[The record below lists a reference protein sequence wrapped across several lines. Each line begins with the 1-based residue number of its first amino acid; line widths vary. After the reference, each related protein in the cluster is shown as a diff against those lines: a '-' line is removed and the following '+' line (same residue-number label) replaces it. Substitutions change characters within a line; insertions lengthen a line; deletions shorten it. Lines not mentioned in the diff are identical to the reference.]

1 VAQAAKTRRKR
12 DVTAADYTNALAPD
26 IPRPLTASELDVS
39 VEDVLARTPFIDV
52 HTHLFP
58 PGFGTFARSGIDDLL
73 TYHYLEAELFRA
85 SPIRPEQYWSQT
97 PAQRADLVWQTLFV
111 EQTPLSEATRGV
123 VSVLHRLG
131 LNPAAPSLAPLR
143 EFFRD
148 QHAADHAQRVFRLA
162 GISTVVMTNDP
173 LDADEMAEWDRARE
187 ADDRFQTA
195 LRLDR
200 ILNDWEE
207 HHPLLTARGY
217 DVSVDPD
224 QATLSSVRR
233 FLVAWAQRFKPRY
246 MAVSL
251 PDTFDFPRH
260 DLRTT
265 LLSGAV
271 LPACRDLGLP
281 VPADEAASYVIGL
294 GLRDALQIAAPTLDP
309 VDYPKLAERYR
320 FHYLIKGEQ
329 TELFDG
335 VRGMLQSLREE
346 GYLLAV
352 ATGKSRVGL
361 NRALDQSRLTSL
373 FDGTRCADET
383 FSKPHP
389 AMLHELT
396 RELGQDVSRT
406 VMIGDTT
413 HDLQMA
419 KNAGAA
425 AVGVTYGAHPAK
437 SLHALEPL
445 FVAENV
451 TSLGDW
457 LRENA

>member
-1 VAQAAKTRRKR
+1 MARQQFDLIVFDWDGTLMDSTAHITRSIQA
-12 DVTAADYTNALAPD
+12 
-26 IPRPLTASELDVS
+26 
-39 VEDVLARTPFIDV
+39 
-52 HTHLFP
+52 
-58 PGFGTFARSGIDDLL
+58 
-73 TYHYLEAELFRA
+73 
-85 SPIRPEQYWSQT
+85 
-97 PAQRADLVWQTLFV
+97 
-111 EQTPLSEATRGV
+111 
-123 VSVLHRLG
+123 
-131 LNPAAPSLAPLR
+131 
-143 EFFRD
+143 
-148 QHAADHAQRVFRLA
+148 
-162 GISTVVMTNDP
+162 
-173 LDADEMAEWDRARE
+173 
-187 ADDRFQTA
+187 
-195 LRLDR
+195 
-200 ILNDWEE
+200 
-207 HHPLLTARGY
+207 
-217 DVSVDPD
+217 
-224 QATLSSVRR
+224 
-233 FLVAWAQRFKPRY
+233 
-246 MAVSL
+246 
-251 PDTFDFPRH
+251 
-260 DLRTT
+260 
-265 LLSGAV
+265 
-271 LPACRDLGLP
+271 ACRDLGLP

-335 VRGMLQSLREE
+335 VRGMLQSLRDE

-425 AVGVTYGAHPAK
+425 AVA
-437 SLHALEPL
+437 
-445 FVAENV
+445 
-451 TSLGDW
+451 
-457 LRENA
+457 